1 MQNTKINYGKMFG
14 FIFLSLFLYGLYSGF
29 GSMIMYFT
37 VKEEVSYLSEINK
50 NYFYDKN
57 IFEKSDDYFE
67 RDLDKTETQ
76 LIVSY
81 KNINSNFCEKVLE
94 SIEKQEQVWTQIN
107 FEKNS
112 KSSKIF
118 MSDINEESINFV
130 CSDYMNLLL
139 IVDRESNEFV
149 KSYEKIK
156 EQEVLKLET
165 LKITNELEFILTNIY
180 NFQSDKLAV
189 DSQNNP
195 YNRVFGFL
203 VQNNSKK
210 IEDRKKMIIT
220 YQSMPLELCERFINI
235 TYNHQSDEFHQQ
247 TIRSFDRDKLSVLI
261 NGENIKDLSV
271 YKVKQLCFKDS
282 TIRIETE

>member
-29 GSMIMYFT
+29 GSMTMYFT

-67 RDLDKTETQ
+67 RNLDKSENQ

-118 MSDINEESINFV
+118 MSDINEESIDFV

-149 KSYEKIK
+149 QSYEKIK

-235 TYNHQSDEFHQQ
+235 TYNHESDEFHQQ

>member
-67 RDLDKTETQ
+67 RNLDKSENQ

-149 KSYEKIK
+149 QSYEKIK

-235 TYNHQSDEFHQQ
+235 TYNNESDEFHQQ
-247 TIRSFDRDKLSVLI
+247 AIRSFDRDKLSVLI
-261 NGENIKDLSV
+261 NGENIKDLSI

>member
-29 GSMIMYFT
+29 GSIIMYFT

-67 RDLDKTETQ
+67 RDLDKSETQ

-235 TYNHQSDEFHQQ
+235 TYNHESDEFHQQ

>member
-67 RDLDKTETQ
+67 RNLDESENQ

-149 KSYEKIK
+149 QSYEKIK

-235 TYNHQSDEFHQQ
+235 TYNNESDEFHQQ
-247 TIRSFDRDKLSVLI
+247 AIRTFDRDKLSVLI
-261 NGENIKDLSV
+261 NGENIKDLSI